1 MKSAVSFQ
9 IPSLKISEKEGESN
23 QRQQEKQAIK
33 VCDSFYLHL
42 AQLVMCYEHYNL
54 HVAFLARERNEPAKT
69 TGRKQAFKW
78 RKRLPSARVT
88 KHLELAYKRSV
99 KRPKCQKTSLIVGSK
114 DPSNCYIVNNCH
126 HQRCKNQ
133 RKAVCVVA

>member
-69 TGRKQAFKW
+69 TGRKRAFKW
-78 RKRLPSARVT
+78 RKGFQA
-88 KHLELAYKRSV
+88 LE
-99 KRPKCQKTSLIVGSK
+99 
-114 DPSNCYIVNNCH
+114 
-126 HQRCKNQ
+126 
-133 RKAVCVVA
+133 